1 MPGCPR
7 SVKLAREQRGQV
19 LPSHSRIERGVEA
32 SRALWS
38 ALVRAEAESDL
49 EFVCGDGTSV
59 LCDQLVL
66 ALASTFLHKL
76 ILGNC
81 VRTGDDRL
89 RPQRLTV
96 CLPDVS
102 SEGVRGLLSVLY
114 NGFTEFP
121 QPSSHSTTANQIK
134 AAFKVLKID
143 VVQLKDRER
152 VRVEKFSEF
161 CLTSQYQNRKSFDT
175 HEQKKVIKGDSI
187 HLVQLMEE
195 TRNKISSD
203 KKSLAGE
210 VLELEE
216 ESPH

>member
-7 SVKLAREQRGQV
+7 SVKLAREQRDRV
-19 LPSHSRIERGVEA
+19 LPSHSWRGRGVEA
-32 SRALWS
+32 SRVLWS

-76 ILGNC
+76 ILANC

-102 SEGVRGLLSVLY
+102 SEAVRGLLSGYKEMALHEAADH
-114 NGFTEFP
+114 GLWERI
-121 QPSSHSTTANQIK
+121 TAE
-134 AAFKVLKID
+134 D
-143 VVQLKDRER
+143 ER
-152 VRVEKFSEF
+152 PEVR
-161 CLTSQYQNRKSFDT
+161 R
-175 HEQKKVIKGDSI
+175 
-187 HLVQLMEE
+187 LVQQI
-195 TRNKISSD
+195 TKPR
-203 KKSLAGE
+203 
-210 VLELEE
+210 
-216 ESPH
+216 